1 MEKSKIIKGRLKL
14 INCKVRT
21 FELGSSCE
29 DLRSNWIPL
38 NYLYVIVT

>member
-1 MEKSKIIKGRLKL
+1 MEKSKFIKERAKL

-21 FELGSSCE
+21 FELGSSCV
-29 DLRSNWIPL
+29 DLRSNLIPL